1 MKPSRQLFL
10 HLGAGAAILTVVS
23 ALVLVLSGSGA
34 WSQAARTIKMVVP
47 FPPGGAIDVLARI
60 VAEQVGKLQGPAIV
74 IENRPG
80 AGTEIGTDVVVRSKA
95 DGSTLL
101 MGSDASLVVPHMRK
115 VSYDFFNDLI
125 PICSLASVPTVI
137 VVNKDS
143 PYRTFDALLQAARA
157 KPGALTYGSA
167 PGSVLNVGFE
177 MLAHA
182 ANFSM
187 TFVPFGGTPPAVNAL
202 LGGHIDAAMVDYPAA
217 AGQLRSGDLRA
228 LATGAHKRIEDM
240 PDVPTVAESGYKDYE
255 LELWYGPFAPA
266 KTPAELVTQMQS
278 WFTQATQA
286 PEIKT
291 RLAALQFSPTIKCG
305 ADFATFLRKRSDD
318 FGRAIRDA
326 KIKAE

>member
-10 HLGAGAAILTVVS
+10 HLGAGAATLIVVS
-23 ALVLVLSGSGA
+23 ALVLALSGSGV
-34 WSQAARTIKMVVP
+34 WSQAARTIKLVVP

-80 AGTEIGTDVVVRSKA
+80 AGTEIGTDAVVRAKP

-115 VSYDFFNDLI
+115 VAYDFFTDLI

-143 PYRTFDALLQAARA
+143 PYRTIDALLQAARA
-157 KPGALTYGSA
+157 KPGDLTYGSA

-182 ANFSM
+182 ANFRM
-187 TFVPFGGTPPAVNAL
+187 TFIPFGGTPPAVNAL

-217 AGQLRSGDLRA
+217 AGQLRSGALRA
-228 LATGAHKRIEDM
+228 LATGAPKRIEDM

-266 KTPAELVTQMQS
+266 KTPGELIAQLQS

-286 PEIKT
+286 PEVKT
-291 RLAALQFSPTIKCG
+291 RLAALQFSPTIRCG
-305 ADFATFLRKRSDD
+305 ADFAAFLRKRSDD
-318 FGRAIRDA
+318 FGRAIREA

>member
-1 MKPSRQLFL
+1 M
-10 HLGAGAAILTVVS
+10 LT
-23 ALVLVLSGSGA
+23 LSGPAA
-34 WSQAARTIKMVVP
+34 WSQAARTIKMIVP

-80 AGTEIGTDVVVRSKA
+80 AGTEIGTDVVVRSKP

-115 VSYDFFNDLI
+115 VSYDFFTDLI

-187 TFVPFGGTPPAVNAL
+187 TFIPFGGTPPAVNAL

-217 AGQLRSGDLRA
+217 AGQLRSGALRA

-266 KTPAELVTQMQS
+266 KTPSVSIAQLQS
-278 WFTQATQA
+278 WFSEAMQA

-305 ADFATFLRKRSDD
+305 ADFAKFLRKRSDD
-318 FGRAIRDA
+318 FGRAIHDA
-326 KIKAE
+326 NIKAE